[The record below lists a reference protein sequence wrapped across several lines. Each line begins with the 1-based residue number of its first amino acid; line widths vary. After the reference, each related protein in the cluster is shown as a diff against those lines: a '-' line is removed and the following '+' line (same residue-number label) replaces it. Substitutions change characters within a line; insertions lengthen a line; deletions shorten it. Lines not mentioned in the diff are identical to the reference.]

1 MMSRQLQPQAV
12 TPNKSD
18 TMRKKK
24 PGKLSKADISSPSSF
39 IHVSGVSRGESGMQM
54 VDNSHLIHDPVIR
67 QLLKSSNIDASSLG
81 ASDLQDVQ
89 KFAQDANLYE
99 HYHNKR
105 RSMKMNNASPRN
117 KPYSPPQHMTPLQE
131 NKPNNNSSPSRPAR
145 RIVDNNGQ
153 NTLQKKTIEKP
164 NKQPPALP
172 PRRIVNEKP
181 KPVVQPPVPK
191 PSPSGPPTQGG
202 APPPPPPPPAPG
214 PPPPPAP
221 GPITTP
227 SPAPKPSD
235 GRVDLLK
242 QIQGGPTLKPVS
254 DDKKAA
260 SPGKMDLF
268 DEIKK
273 GKTLKPVIKS
283 EEPSPEPKQPSTG
296 NPLIDALVSH
306 LDKFKEANFS
316 SDESESESGFDE
328 DDDEW

>member
-1 MMSRQLQPQAV
+1 MLSRQPQQPVMTA
-12 TPNKSD
+12 TKSD
-18 TMRKKK
+18 TLKKKK

-81 ASDLQDVQ
+81 ASDLQQVKQ
-89 KFAQDANLYE
+89 FAQDANLYV
-99 HYHNKR
+99 HYEEKR
-105 RSMKMNNASPRN
+105 EKRKSIKLNNASPRN

-131 NKPNNNSSPSRPAR
+131 SRPNNSSPSRPAR
-145 RIVDNNGQ
+145 RVVDNGQ

-164 NKQPPALP
+164 NRQPPALP
-172 PRRIVNEKP
+172 PRRPGTEKP
-181 KPVVQPPVPK
+181 RPAIQPP
-191 PSPSGPPTQGG
+191 GPPPSQGG

-221 GPITTP
+221 ITTP
-227 SPAPKPSD
+227 TPPPAPKPSD
-235 GRVDLLK
+235 GRADLLS
-242 QIQGGPTLKPVS
+242 QIRGGATLKPVS
-254 DDKKAA
+254 DDKKGA
-260 SPGKMDLF
+260 SPGKMDLNH
-268 DEIKK
+268 EIRK
-273 GKTLKPVIKS
+273 GITLKPVTKS
-283 EEPSPEPKQPSTG
+283 EEPSTEPKQPPSTG

-328 DDDEW
+328 DDDDW